1 MEISYKKDGNQ
12 NTMIVKGV
20 HINEEDY
27 KLQMVINNKIPGLV
41 PLRLETINNEIA
53 VYYET
58 TSKIAMSNM
67 FARRQMSGKEIYSF
81 IKDIKI
87 LSDNMKEYLLDI
99 GDIILDFES
108 IFFNRRN
115 GKYEFCYLPYNEG
128 ALHENIRNMFDKMLE
143 YINHNDREAVLIAYG
158 IQHITLNDD
167 FTITDIMDCA
177 YKNIQE
183 YKKQRQIK
191 DNGKGKEFEKDVK
204 TESEQKSSGQ
214 REKKSILHTLISIFK
229 KKSLYL
235 NEGELYEKAELI
247 CEDKENCY
255 NDAGTK
261 NNTFNKEVYSNC
273 FSENEED
280 DRTMILT
287 SKGMLKGIMLRAL
300 DTEEQITILPNKFPY
315 IIGKSELSCDFA
327 VSSSVVSRVHLR
339 IIEEK
344 DGFFVEDLNS
354 TNGTLLNGNLLM
366 PHNPQMIK
374 VGDKITLANIEFI
387 VE

>member
-41 PLRLETINNEIA
+41 PLRLETVNNEIA

-67 FARRQMSGKEIYSF
+67 FTRRQMSGKEIYSF
-81 IKDIKI
+81 VKEIKI

-214 REKKSILHTLISIFK
+214 REKKSFLHTLISIFK

-235 NEGELYEKAELI
+235 NEEELCEKAELI

-261 NNTFNKEVYSNC
+261 NNTFNKGVYSNC